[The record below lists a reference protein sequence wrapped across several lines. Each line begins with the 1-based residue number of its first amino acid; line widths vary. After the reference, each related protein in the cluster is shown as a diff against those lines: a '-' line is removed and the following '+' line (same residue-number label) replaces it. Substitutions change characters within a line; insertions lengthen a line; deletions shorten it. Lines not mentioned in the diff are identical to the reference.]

1 MKYFLDT
8 EFLEGT
14 QQRRLCSIEL
24 PKLFDTKNTI
34 DLISIGIVA
43 EDGREYYAIS
53 KDFNLKEAWNR
64 YEWNN
69 PADAIEKYTELISK

>member
-14 QQRRLCSIEL
+14 SKRIFQFLYFERTPQ
-24 PKLFDTKNTI
+24 NTI
-34 DLISIGIVA
+34 DLISGIVA

-53 KDFNLKEAWNR
+53 KD
-64 YEWNN
+64 
-69 PADAIEKYTELISK
+69 LI

>member
-14 QQRRLCSIEL
+14 QKRIFQFLYFWKNT
-24 PKLFDTKNTI
+24 PNTI

-43 EDGREYYAIS
+43 EDGNYAIS

-64 YEWNN
+64 FDWKDIDNN
-69 PADAIEKYTELISK
+69 